1 MPIKPLTRLLFTQ
14 GGRCFFCEQP
24 LSAADASIEHLV
36 ASSNGGSNCD
46 ENCVACCKPL
56 NQLLGSMS
64 LKEKI
69 QIVLNQKGQFKCP
82 NGAENE
88 VGETRPQASPKATK
102 AAECNYALLVANL
115 KQRGSAKPR
124 TLVKLKSMIAALFQN
139 KLSDDDVQAL
149 VQQLQSRHQISI
161 AGSKVTYS

>member
-1 MPIKPLTRLLFTQ
+1 MPIKPLSRLLFMQ
-14 GGRCFFCEQP
+14 GRRCFFCEQP

-36 ASSNGGSNCD
+36 ASSNGGSNRD

-69 QIVLNQKGQFKCP
+69 QIVLNQKGQFECP
-82 NGAENE
+82 NGQERKISE
-88 VGETRPQASPKATK
+88 PKPQASAETAK

-115 KQRGSAKPR
+115 KQRGNSKPR
-124 TLVKLKSMIAALFQN
+124 TLVKLKSMIAALFHN
-139 KLSDDDVQAL
+139 KLSDEDVEAL
-149 VQQLQSRHQISI
+149 VQQLQSRDEISVT
-161 AGSKVTYS
+161 GSKVTYS